1 MKYQKILGLV
11 ATAGLLL
18 AGCATDS
25 DNNNTW
31 LSDPNA
37 VHVSASVGSIFTRS
51 NPAASDEA
59 GQKSFN
65 NGDVMGVS
73 NNGKSL
79 NYTFNGTDWQPGNGS
94 YLVWDKSDLTFQCWY
109 PADGKNSFS
118 KGYIQKDQS
127 DATEIAKSDYMT
139 AEKKLDAIPDSRKL
153 EVALE
158 RKTARLILNIQSFND
173 QFDASTK
180 VNHIRIASKASTDAS
195 ETSIINIKPLQ
206 NGEGG
211 KGTTYTALVAP
222 GEVEGKLYFS
232 TEESTE
238 TPLVVKTGDLKAG
251 MSYTYNLIVG
261 KNKVVVNDITV
272 ADWTSGEI
280 TGGKAEET
288 ILPPY
293 VTFTA
298 EQPQIFKM
306 TTEDNYKI
314 SDLQYSVN
322 FGDWKEVV
330 ENNPITFGGTNG
342 TLRLRGK
349 NSAGTA
355 KDSWNYANITF
366 DNPDVKVTCTGDIR
380 TLLDHESYKT
390 VATDQARFCYLF
402 QNCKAMTSAPD
413 LPAETLAND
422 CYQSMFQNCTNLV
435 KAPALPAETLNEFC
449 YASMFDGCT
458 NLKIAPE
465 LPATKLADYCYR
477 SMFSDCRS
485 LDTAPTL
492 SVETLANSCYSTM
505 FKGCTSLKT
514 APVLPAKSLKKYCYS
529 KMFLGCTSLENAPA
543 LLATVLAENCYSNM
557 FQNCTSLE
565 SAPELPAT
573 KLAEYCYK
581 EMFKGCKKLSSVT
594 MLAPSDQIKN
604 NFNCCLYWLND
615 AGTNDGIT
623 RTLIVLDEDAYNM
636 LVNKNYLPA
645 SWKKDATNTTVEN
658 YTPKP

>member
-25 DNNNTW
+25 DNNNIW

-65 NGDVMGVS
+65 KGDVMGVS
-73 NNGKSL
+73 NNGTSL
-79 NYTFNGTDWQPGNGS
+79 NYTFNGTDWQPGNES
-94 YLVWDKSDLTFQCWY
+94 YLVWDNSNLKFQCWY
-109 PADGKNSFS
+109 PADGKNTFS
-118 KGYIQKDQS
+118 KGYIQNDQS
-127 DATEIAKSDYMT
+127 SAEAIAKSDYMT
-139 AEKKLDAIPDSRKL
+139 AAVTDLKEIPGDRQLK
-153 EVALE
+153 VAME

-173 QFDASTK
+173 QFTTDTK
-180 VNHIRIASKASTDAS
+180 VNHIRIASKASTDAG

-211 KGTTYTALVAP
+211 INTTYTALVIP
-222 GEVEGKLYFS
+222 GKVEGKLYF
-232 TEESTE
+232 TTDESTE
-238 TPLVVKTGDLKAG
+238 TPLVVKTGSLVAG
-251 MSYTYNLIVG
+251 NSYTYNLTVG
-261 KNKVVVNDITV
+261 KNKVAVNDITV
-272 ADWTSGEI
+272 KEWTTGEI

-293 VTFTA
+293 VTFKA
-298 EQPQIFKM
+298 EQPQTFKM

-349 NSAGTA
+349 NIAGTA
-355 KDSWNYANITF
+355 KDGWNYATITF

-380 TLLDHESYKT
+380 TLLDHEGYKT

-402 QNCKAMTSAPD
+402 YNCKAMTSAPD
-413 LPAETLAND
+413 LPAETLADD
-422 CYQSMFQNCTNLV
+422 CYSFMF
-435 KAPALPAETLNEFC
+435 E
-449 YASMFDGCT
+449 
-458 NLKIAPE
+458 
-465 LPATKLADYCYR
+465 
-477 SMFSDCRS
+477 
-485 LDTAPTL
+485 
-492 SVETLANSCYSTM
+492 
-505 FKGCTSLKT
+505 GCTSLKT
-514 APVLPAKSLKKYCYS
+514 APKLPATTLTSFCYYR
-529 KMFLGCTSLENAPA
+529 MFSGCTALETAPELRAEALTSSCYGYMFAGCTSLKTAPE
-543 LLATVLAENCYSNM
+543 LRATQLFSSCYEGM
-557 FQNCTSLE
+557 FRGCNSLE

-573 KLAEYCYK
+573 TLAIKCYAY
-581 EMFKGCKKLSSVT
+581 MFHNCTNLSSVT
-594 MLAPSDQIKN
+594 ILASSDQIKN
-604 NFNCCLYWLND
+604 YYYTCFYWLKD
-615 AGTNDGIT
+615 AGTSAKS
-623 RTLIVLDEDAYNM
+623 RKLIVLDEAAYNA
-636 LVNKNYLPA
+636 LETNSDYLPA
-645 SWKKDATNTTVEN
+645 KWKKGATNTTVEN